1 MSLVYILTYSVT
13 VHVCSQAGITPRLV
27 NPFGKKTLI
36 KLAGITEMAAHMQEA
51 CSRSRPLKR
60 LDLAGMH
67 GQWRNIHI
75 GTRARTFACSA
86 WNNCIPKHDGYIH
99 TYPHTNIHRKYF
111 WDAMRNSI
119 NNELETL
126 GRNHSSTHYGYRFSS
141 LTLSLLAILTNISFF
156 QCFCTLWC
164 WNWIRCNWYDAA
176 KESTWKCYYWK
187 FMITPRMSL

>member
-67 GQWRNIHI
+67 GQ
-75 GTRARTFACSA
+75 
-86 WNNCIPKHDGYIH
+86 
-99 TYPHTNIHRKYF
+99 
-111 WDAMRNSI
+111 
-119 NNELETL
+119 
-126 GRNHSSTHYGYRFSS
+126 
-141 LTLSLLAILTNISFF
+141 
-156 QCFCTLWC
+156 
-164 WNWIRCNWYDAA
+164 
-176 KESTWKCYYWK
+176 
-187 FMITPRMSL
+187 